1 MQMLRTS
8 SDPLASVWRF
18 LPCFFLVF
26 HSQIGMMISS
36 WRIFLAGFS
45 KNKQPIDRLLIGRLL
60 CHGWIWT
67 DLFFYFKMFGW
78 HELFVLC
85 WNKQSMGWKRTLH
98 KAVKCWAVRTSVRG
112 LSIRIS
118 IQQIWDSDSDR
129 LISEGISSRAPL
141 SVSFLHAR
149 PWSLQPAKE
158 SVVRW
163 LVG

>member
-118 IQQIWDSDSDR
+118 HPTNLRFRFRSLNIGRNQFQ
-129 LISEGISSRAPL
+129 SS
-141 SVSFLHAR
+141 SFCFF
-149 PWSLQPAKE
+149 PPC
-158 SVVRW
+158 
-163 LVG
+163 